1 MVTPTG
7 WPELPGQHGSVRA
20 RIGVLS
26 VQGAYAAHAAVL
38 AAMGTTPVP
47 VLEPADLDGLDG
59 LVLPGGES
67 TTMALLLR
75 SGGLWEALADFLATG
90 RPVLGTCAGAILVA
104 RQILDG
110 RAGQQSLGGVDIS
123 VRRNGFGRQVDSFE
137 TDLAWPDGPPLPA
150 IFIRAPVIEA
160 TGPGVRVL
168 ARLGESHGHSPVLC
182 QEGHIVVAT
191 FHPELTGDRR
201 VHELAFGPALR
212 QAAQG
217 PAVAMA
223 SQGAMAGQG
232 RSD

>member
-7 WPELPGQHGSVRA
+7 WPELHGGHGGVRA

-38 AAMGTTPVP
+38 AAMGATPVA
-47 VLEPADLDGLDG
+47 VLEPGDLDGLDG

-75 SGGLWEALADFLATG
+75 SGGLWDALAVFLASG
-90 RPVLGTCAGAILVA
+90 LPVLGTCAGAILVA

-110 RAGQQSLGGVDIS
+110 RAGQQSLGGADIA
-123 VRRNGFGRQVDSFE
+123 VRRNGFGRQVESFE

-150 IFIRAPVIEA
+150 VFIRAPVIER
-160 TGPGVRVL
+160 TGPGVQVL

-182 QEGHIVVAT
+182 RDGHIVIAT
-191 FHPELTGDRR
+191 FHPELTGDQR
-201 VHELAFGPALR
+201 VHELAFGEVLR
-212 QAAQG
+212 QAGQ
-217 PAVAMA
+217 PAPA
-223 SQGAMAGQG
+223 SKARPEQ
-232 RSD
+232 RLTV